1 MKKFFVSVLIGI
13 FAILLIAAIGV
24 GGFLYYKYYPAKD
37 RIAPAEWFGVS
48 DDQVAIVLNDQREG
62 TAGIYRDGQAYLPLV
77 WVQENLNERFYW
89 DSRGKQ
95 LIYTL
100 PTSIVYATIETLGK
114 DGIPL
119 LINEDDQVWL
129 RTGLILSYSDIRV
142 EVFAGGDVKRV
153 LIDTRWEPVQVATV
167 IKDDHIRELGGVKS
181 PILTDV
187 KSGTEVTILE
197 ELENWSKVQTADG
210 YMGYIQNKRLT
221 DISEKTYYSSFEA
234 PEYTSIALDEQVC
247 LAWHQV
253 TVEQANQT
261 LEQLLATAKGVNVV
275 APTWFML
282 TDNAGNYD
290 SLADRSYVDKAHAM
304 GLQVWGVLD
313 NFNRGD
319 NVKSEVLFANTT
331 ARETLI
337 TNLMKD
343 VATYDLDGINLD
355 IEMIK
360 SSAGSHYV
368 QFIRELSVECRKN
381 QIILSVDNAVPISYA
396 SFYNHAEQ
404 GRVADYVIL
413 MGYDEHTG
421 KDIGSVASL
430 GFERE
435 GIEAVLKMVPAE
447 KIISG
452 IPFYMRLW
460 KQTGDEVTFTVKGIA
475 GAQKWIEEN
484 NVEMYWQEELGQY
497 YGELTIGDDKY
508 YLWQEDARS
517 IGKKMELVQEYQLA
531 GVAFWRLGFETEAIW
546 DVINP

>member
-1 MKKFFVSVLIGI
+1 MKRFFVSVLIGI
-13 FAILLIAAIGV
+13 FMILLIAAIGV
-24 GGFLYYKYYPAKD
+24 GGFLYYRYYPVKD

-48 DDQVAIVLNDQREG
+48 DDQLAIVLNDRREE
-62 TAGIYRDGQAYLPLV
+62 TAGLYRDGQAYLPLT
-77 WVQENLNERFYW
+77 WVQENVNERFYW

-100 PTSIVYATIETLGK
+100 PELIVYATAETLGK

-142 EVFAGGDVKRV
+142 EMFVGEGAARV
-153 LIDTRWEPVQVATV
+153 VIDNRWEPVQVATV
-167 IKDDHIRELGGVKS
+167 KKDDHIRELGGVKS

-187 KSGTEVTILE
+187 KGGTEVTVLEILE
-197 ELENWSKVQTADG
+197 KWTNVRTADG
-210 YMGYIQNKRLT
+210 YVGYIQNKRLT
-221 DISEKTYYSSFEA
+221 DSSEKPYYSSFEA
-234 PEYTSIALDEQVC
+234 PEYTSIALAEPVC
-247 LAWHQV
+247 LVWHQV

-261 LEQLLATAKGVNVV
+261 LESMLATAKGVNVI

-319 NVKSEVLFANTT
+319 NVRSEVLFANTT

-343 VATYDLDGINLD
+343 VENYDLDGINLD

-360 SSAGSHYV
+360 PAAGPHYV
-368 QFIRELSVECRKN
+368 QFIRELSVACRKN
-381 QIILSVDNAVPISYA
+381 QIILSIDNAVPISYA

-430 GFERE
+430 GFERD

-447 KIISG
+447 KVISG
-452 IPFYMRLW
+452 IPFYTRLW
-460 KQTGDEVTFTVKGIA
+460 KQTGDEVSFTVRGIA

-497 YGELTIGDDKY
+497 YGELTVGDDQY
-508 YLWQEDARS
+508 FLWQEDARS
-517 IGKKMELVQEYQLA
+517 IGKKMELVREYQLA
-531 GVAFWRLGFETEAIW
+531 GAAFWRLGFQTDEIW
-546 DVINP
+546 DVITP